1 MSYPD
6 QYKLTLSPQAKTD
19 FTDILRYTGQTWG
32 RHQLQIYSDKIDAAL
47 QAIRRHPNIGHCR
60 NDLPATHLALP
71 VGEHV
76 IVYRMR
82 TDDIAVV
89 RILHQRRCMP
99 NHV

>member
-1 MSYPD
+1 MYYPD
-6 QYKLTLSPQAKTD
+6 QHNLTLSPQAKTD

-32 RHQLQIYSDKIDAAL
+32 LHQLQIYRDKIDAAL
-47 QAIRRHPNIGHCR
+47 QAIRRNPKIGHCR

-71 VGEHV
+71 VGVHV

-89 RILHQRRCMP
+89 RILHQRMYMP
-99 NHV
+99 NHL